1 MKKYILMLFAGLTL
15 VSCMDTIILPDDKTV
30 DEDFW
35 KSKEDVAMMVN
46 GAYAAMTTNDVLE
59 RLIVWGDFRTDEVNR
74 NNSVTDI
81 STQTQSLDE
90 IAAVNIQTTNAYATW
105 SAFYE
110 VINRCNIVLT
120 RASEVLGV
128 DPNYTDGDYQVD
140 RSQMLALRALCYFY
154 LVRNF
159 RDVPY
164 YTEAYMTSSQAT
176 DIPQSSPAYIINQ
189 CISDLEGC
197 VSTSMSSRSF
207 NDWRRVGYFTRDG
220 IHALMADIYL
230 WRASVNHSVA
240 DYEQAIA
247 YCDKVIASKKAQ
259 HVMGFG
265 ETEAPEYPLE
275 EGRYAFRSLY
285 VVKNAEE
292 SIFELQY
299 DGSSNLN
306 AAHGHY
312 LNHYNGR
319 DNAAPYLYA
328 SDLFSF
334 GGTVYKTGTY
344 TSDWRA
350 LMNTYENG
358 KTALTVGELGGYMIR
373 KYVTQNS
380 NYTPNATSTTAESK
394 GTQSD
399 YASSARSN
407 YIVYRLPDIMMMM
420 AEALTAIV
428 AQKQAVEGYEDAD
441 GEDTKLLQTAFE
453 LVEKVNTR
461 SRESSIETIKWNTY
475 NTAEKM
481 EALILEERL
490 RELAF
495 EGKRWYDLMRYNYRH
510 VDGVDYNTILAV
522 QKDNG
527 KALPTTYQP
536 MLDLMK
542 RKLGAKGNAV
552 AAKMSTEGRLYLP
565 ISLTELKVSPL
576 LRQNPEYKSSDDYS
590 KNY

>member
-207 NDWRRVGYFTRDG
+207 NDCRRVGWFTTDG
-220 IHALMADIYL
+220 INALLADLYL
-230 WRASVNHSVA
+230 WRASVMHSAA
-240 DYEQAIA
+240 DYQSCIDI
-247 YCDKVIASKKAQ
+247 CDRIIESKKSQ
-259 HVMGFG
+259 HTRKRT
-265 ETEAPEYPLE
+265 ETTEAEYPLAE
-275 EGRYAFRSLY
+275 AEDMYYDLF
-285 VVKNAEE
+285 VKQNAEE
-292 SIFELQY
+292 SIFELQCL
-299 DGSSNLN
+299 SNLPVCQYYWKYKS
-306 AAHGHY
+306 ATGSAGMGWFKATT
-312 LNHYNGR
+312 L
-319 DNAAPYLYA
+319 
-328 SDLFSF
+328 F
-334 GGTVYKTGTY
+334 GGTASIYNTE
-344 TSDWRA
+344 TSVSNNNLYSATDLRYYA
-350 LMNTYENG
+350 ACYLPTSSEDSYDIRKIISENRVID
-358 KTALTVGELGGYMIR
+358 KTATKKREEYAYGGMDR
-373 KYVTQNS
+373 
-380 NYTPNATSTTAESK
+380 
-394 GTQSD
+394 
-399 YASSARSN
+399 N
-407 YIVYRLPDIMMMM
+407 YIIYRLTDVMLMK
-420 AEALTAIV
+420 AEALVQQAADIPEGATDEEKESINASNASVLRPAFNMI
-428 AQKQAVEGYEDAD
+428 QAVNARALYRDDKGDS
-441 GEDTKLLQTAFE
+441 L
-453 LVEKVNTR
+453 
-461 SRESSIETIKWNTY
+461 KWN
-475 NTAEKM
+475 AFKGLSKLEF
-481 EALILEERL
+481 ERLILQERL
-490 RELAF
+490 REFCF
-495 EGKRWYDLMRYNYRH
+495 EGRRWYDLLRYNYRH
-510 VDGVDYNTILAV
+510 VEGTDYNSILAD
-522 QKDNG
+522 QG
-527 KALPTTYQP
+527 ALVKIYDD
-536 MLDLMK
+536 MLELMTRK
-542 RKLGAKGNAV
+542 RGTEASGVK
-552 AAKMSTEGRLYLP
+552 AKMQNEAYLYLP
-565 ISLTELKVSPL
+565 IPNRDIQISPQ
-576 LRQNPEYKSSDDYS
+576 LRQNPAYGDSNEYEKKY
-590 KNY
+590 